1 MTHIL
6 SDPSLQ
12 VRDWQRVFAFFEEHL
27 RAPDA
32 STAKGQAASDGR

>member
-6 SDPSLQ
+6 SDPTLQ
-12 VRDWQRVFAFFEEHL
+12 VRGWQRVFAFFEEHL

-32 STAKGQAASDGR
+32 STTKGRAASNGR